1 MTNGMH
7 VYGWTISSKVATTDW
22 DDRRKDGA
30 RSQGRT
36 QGESTRFRGNRDI
49 STSRDVKRRGF
60 HHATSNSERSYA
72 EVVYDHK
79 KLDQHS
85 DFKKADKSIVMS
97 WLERKEEREWLS
109 RCAIGTLSVFCNYD
123 SARNRLKARGFSFK
137 TSYLGDNHI
146 LWCFETQLD
155 RDGFL
160 ANRFFWEDCFSAMTK
175 WNVSFIPKYKLV
187 WIVCNEIPLF
197 CWNSNFFLKIG
208 GLVGEPLL
216 VEADTVLKNRLDRG
230 KVLVMKDPSLK
241 VPQVVNVQTDH
252 GTFLVSLSEDG
263 NLVEMAWINQHLGI
277 LNEDLNLNPPA
288 ENADSLEELET
299 VTVQKVKGKKG
310 GAGHVRK
317 VDRDKSLNLDL
328 QSNHRAWTRG
338 EVREERGGSQN
349 FSDVRKEKNLKE
361 AYSLKT
367 PEKGKGSWVRKSK
380 VKPLGFCVNNAKL
393 VIGKS
398 RSDLGRG
405 ATDEDSSWTSSE
417 AESGEVRKGCD
428 TQWKGECSKN
438 VGLSQEAHEVSK
450 EGPTSE
456 FLHDNLY
463 LEDPQ
468 AQPQIMES
476 PSEGGTSGLAVN
488 NLEGQMVIY
497 VKETQLHS
505 SMSSDDDSTQMEDRI
520 SPVSGDVLAACG
532 EVSKVVN
539 RPGKKNQA
547 MIMRERNPVKIHN
560 MQTRSAKK
568 GSSSKKAVDGEWIA
582 TKVSWNLDNEMARIV
597 EESVARGINLNN
609 RDSSRDKEPWFVEE
623 EVTKVIEVGAA
634 LGVDFNGKEQEMID
648 ILLSR
653 EREDEDKLRN

>member
-1 MTNGMH
+1 
-7 VYGWTISSKVATTDW
+7 
-22 DDRRKDGA
+22 
-30 RSQGRT
+30 
-36 QGESTRFRGNRDI
+36 
-49 STSRDVKRRGF
+49 
-60 HHATSNSERSYA
+60 
-72 EVVYDHK
+72 
-79 KLDQHS
+79 
-85 DFKKADKSIVMS
+85 
-97 WLERKEEREWLS
+97 
-109 RCAIGTLSVFCNYD
+109 
-123 SARNRLKARGFSFK
+123 
-137 TSYLGDNHI
+137 
-146 LWCFETQLD
+146 
-155 RDGFL
+155 
-160 ANRFFWEDCFSAMTK
+160 
-175 WNVSFIPKYKLV
+175 
-187 WIVCNEIPLF
+187 
-197 CWNSNFFLKIG
+197 
-208 GLVGEPLL
+208 
-216 VEADTVLKNRLDRG
+216 
-230 KVLVMKDPSLK
+230 MKDPSLE

-252 GTFLVSLSEDG
+252 GTFPVSLSEDG

-380 VKPLGFCVNNAKL
+380 VKSLGFCVNNAKL

-405 ATDEDSSWTSSE
+405 VTDEDNSWTSSE

-428 TQWKGECSKN
+428 IQWKGECSKN
-438 VGLSQEAHEVSK
+438 VGLNQEAHEVSK
-450 EGPTSE
+450 EGQTSE
-456 FLHDNLY
+456 FLHDNLC
-463 LEDPQ
+463 LEDPE

-505 SMSSDDDSTQMEDRI
+505 SMSSEDDSTQMEDRI
-520 SPVSGDVLAACG
+520 SPISGDVLAACG

-539 RPGKKNQA
+539 RPGKKNQV

-597 EESVARGINLNN
+597 EESVARVVHSPDLPPYI
-609 RDSSRDKEPWFVEE
+609 DSSSSLQAAAHQVPSSAVTVTSKSPIVIVATPENSAPVLTDTSSAAITHPTPKSDLPLLPALSQQIPHTISTPISSNKHHMVTRAKNNIHKPVQKLNLHTQIQHSTGFEP
-623 EVTKVIEVGAA
+623 TT
-634 LGVDFNGKEQEMID
+634 
-648 ILLSR
+648 
-653 EREDEDKLRN
+653 